1 MTFTTH
7 RELLQH
13 VERERDRLRDEN
25 ARWRD
30 LFERALLAL
39 SQHDAHMAD
48 YLASIAPT
56 VDRRCHCGSL
66 EDHPIHHAQFGHH
79 FAPQPPQD

>member
-56 VDRRCHCGSL
+56 APNATGGICCCPYDDCPTHGPRR
-66 EDHPIHHAQFGHH
+66 E
-79 FAPQPPQD
+79 